1 MRRSA
6 LALAGLVLFGC
17 RGREAARTLDSQ
29 SDATLL
35 ATMECVANGA
45 NTRPSNEASVRL
57 GEALREAPAGYAFV
71 VVGMKASREHE
82 AIVILTDPS
91 AGRILPLF
99 IGGTEG
105 MSIELRLAK
114 KKFDRPLTHDL
125 LDAAIRELGGRVIRS
140 QIDSVQGESF
150 FGSVV
155 VLVGER
161 TVSLAARPSDAIAMA
176 IGNDAPLFV
185 AKAILDRLDVAEKD
199 EDVARAQTRPT
210 PDPLPL

>member
-125 LDAAIRELGGRVIRS
+125 LS

-185 AKAILDRLDVAEKD
+185 AKAILDRLDVSEKD